1 MQFEDKGYLLSKHN
15 YNENSVISEIFT
27 INHGKI
33 SGIIFG
39 ATSKKLKNYLQIGNK
54 FHINFN
60 SKTDDRVGYFKV
72 ELEEALAPI
81 YFDNKKKLA
90 CLISAMNL
98 IKLLTVESQEN
109 IKIFKLIDNFFYLL
123 KNQNWLKQFIL
134 WELQFLKVIGYD
146 LELKNLVDQELV
158 NGEKIYFVKLN
169 NEKKLIPNFL
179 IDIDDHVYDDKT
191 LLKGLKLV
199 GDYIDKSILKPNNIA
214 YPSSRLQ
221 FVNLI
226 KV

>member
-158 NGEKIYFVKLN
+158 NGEKIYFVKSN

-179 IDIDDHVYDDKT
+179 IDIDDHIYDDKT

>member
-146 LELKNLVDQELV
+146 LELKNLVDQAVV
-158 NGEKIYFVKLN
+158 NGKKIYFVKSN

-179 IDIDDHVYDDKT
+179 IDIDEHVQDNKI

-199 GDYIDKSILKPNNIA
+199 GDYIDKSILKPNNISF
-214 YPSSRLQ
+214 PNSRIN

-226 KV
+226 K